1 MTDTHL
7 VIGAGHVGSALAIQ
21 LAQSGNQVV
30 LFTRSGRGPNHKLI
44 TKIAGDASS
53 LSDLL
58 KAAPQAVAIY
68 NCANPPHYDKWST
81 EWPPLAHAFIEY
93 AKKTGAV
100 LVTCSNLYGYGP
112 TDKKLTEDLPL
123 NGTWVNSRVRA
134 QMWLEAKKL
143 HDAGEIRAVE
153 VRGSDYISPG
163 MQSRFG
169 DRVVPLLKSGKGVQL
184 LGGIDQ
190 LHSWTAPADV
200 ATLMRIVATEPKAW
214 GKAWHVPSNT
224 PKTQREVVMDIA
236 KELGL
241 KHVKVGSVSPGILR
255 VLGLFNP
262 MIRELN
268 NGSYQFNAPFVI
280 DDSATRRTFGLKP
293 TPWSTMIKELAE
305 YYSDTSAVN
314 RGTSDH

>member
-1 MTDTHL
+1 MTNTHL
-7 VIGAGHVGSALAIQ
+7 VIGAGQVGSALAAQ
-21 LAQSGNQVV
+21 LAESGNQVV
-30 LFTRSGRGPNHKLI
+30 LFTRSGRGPDHTLI
-44 TKIAGDASS
+44 TKIAGDAASVG
-53 LSDLL
+53 DLL
-58 KAAPQAVAIY
+58 KAAPEAVAIY
-68 NCANPPHYDKWST
+68 NCANPPHYDKWAT

-134 QMWLEAKKL
+134 QMWVEAKTL
-143 HDAGEIRAVE
+143 HDAGTIRAVE

-169 DRVVPLLKSGKGVQL
+169 DRVVPLVKSGKGVQL
-184 LGGIDQ
+184 LGGIDY

-200 ATLMRIVATEPKAW
+200 ATLMRIVATEPRAW
-214 GKAWHVPSNT
+214 GKAWHVPSNA
-224 PKTQREVVMDIA
+224 PKTQRDVVKDIA

-241 KHVKVGSVSPGILR
+241 KDVKVGSVPRGILTI
-255 VLGLFNP
+255 LGIFNP

-280 DDSATRRTFGLKP
+280 EDSATRRTFGLKP
-293 TPWSTMIKELAE
+293 TPWSTMIKNLVAA
-305 YYSDTSAVN
+305 Y
-314 RGTSDH
+314 